1 MGPTGNVQDTTEC
14 YLCHVN
20 GSEAVL
26 PIGKNAVTDPQGLL
40 NPAPATTSACTA
52 CHLNQSAYAHASAN
66 TDPKFGE
73 SCDVCHGTGAAFD
86 ATQVHA
92 GK

>member
-1 MGPTGNVQDTTEC
+1 M
-14 YLCHVN
+14 CHVN
-20 GSEAVL
+20 GSEGNL
-26 PIGKNAVTDPQGLL
+26 PVGKNQVADTQGLL

-52 CHLNQSAYAHASAN
+52 CHQNTSAFAHAVSQ

-73 SCDVCHGTGAAFD
+73 SCSVCHGTGAQFD
-86 ATQVHA
+86 VDVVHA

>member
-1 MGPTGNVQDTTEC
+1 MGPTGGVQDTSEC
-14 YLCHVN
+14 YVCHVN

-26 PIGKNAVTDPQGLL
+26 PIGKNPVADPQGLL

-52 CHLNQSAYAHASAN
+52 CHLNRSAFAHAASN

-73 SCDVCHGTGAAFD
+73 SCDVCHGTGAQFS

-92 GK
+92 ET